1 MRLIGPIL
9 ILAVSLALA
18 PLEVEG
24 QQAPKGP
31 RASIPRVGVLSPFTP
46 AAAADDIG
54 AFRQGIRDL
63 GYIDGQTIAIET
75 RWAEGRLDR
84 LQLLAAELVRLK
96 MDVIVTH
103 SEPAVRAVK
112 EATRTIP
119 VVVAIAGD
127 LVTGGHA
134 VSLARPGGQITGLV
148 DMAQD
153 VGAKRVELLKELVPT
168 LSRVGVLW
176 NVGSSVK
183 AREFK
188 EVAAGARALSLA
200 IQSLEVRDA
209 DDLEREFKLATTARV
224 GAILVLPDPLT
235 TGNSKS
241 IARFAAEAHLPTMFG
256 LRDGVEA
263 GGLMAYGP
271 NRPASYRQAAVYVD
285 KILRGAPPG
294 DLPIQQPTKFELVIN
309 LKTAKALGLTI
320 PPSVLG
326 RADQVIE

>member
-1 MRLIGPIL
+1 MSRIGL
-9 ILAVSLALA
+9 AVLLAVSLALA

-103 SEPAVRAVK
+103 SEPAIRAVK

-127 LVTGGHA
+127 LVTAGHA

-176 NVGSSVK
+176 NVASSVK

-200 IQSLEVRDA
+200 IQSLK
-209 DDLEREFKLATTARV
+209 FGTPMISK
-224 GAILVLPDPLT
+224 GSS
-235 TGNSKS
+235 NS
-241 IARFAAEAHLPTMFG
+241 R
-256 LRDGVEA
+256 RQ
-263 GGLMAYGP
+263 
-271 NRPASYRQAAVYVD
+271 RASAQSWFC
-285 KILRGAPPG
+285 
-294 DLPIQQPTKFELVIN
+294 QT
-309 LKTAKALGLTI
+309 
-320 PPSVLG
+320 PSL
-326 RADQVIE
+326 QVIQRASLALRRKRTCRQCSASEMAWRLAG